1 MKRLAKYTTVT
12 LLILASLLA
21 GLVSFNYLFPP
32 VYEAVAKLPGTN
44 SSVVV
49 QLEPLHPYLAEYRR
63 VLVLRKPGSPDRRVE
78 MSPDTGGYARTQLY
92 RLTDG
97 RYLVR
102 GFFDAVLI
110 DSEKHTLS
118 QEGESSKNQGSYLG
132 AFDEAHQ
139 DQWQFITADKSAEQV
154 LEAKGG

>member
-1 MKRLAKYTTVT
+1 MFA
-12 LLILASLLA
+12 
-21 GLVSFNYLFPP
+21 
-32 VYEAVAKLPGTN
+32 
-44 SSVVV
+44 
-49 QLEPLHPYLAEYRR
+49 
-63 VLVLRKPGSPDRRVE
+63 
-78 MSPDTGGYARTQLY
+78 DTGGYARTQLY

-110 DSEKHTLS
+110 DSEKRILS
-118 QEGESSKNQGSYLG
+118 REGESSKNQGSYLG
-132 AFDEAHQ
+132 AFDEAYQ